1 MDVCQFP
8 RWWYFPLLLHLKPDG
23 HFFLY
28 LFCKSPKN
36 SVPLVPQEERA
47 IPGAGYPEVI
57 YFSTTFR
64 TIATYKF
71 AFRQLFS
78 SIVNFFTTCLL
89 QSSGKITV
97 HPAWR
102 RNQFPLNS
110 FDFVIIANFRQR
122 DRRHRFIDRSRQ
134 RIWEEGGCRIVW
146 MSHQLANT
154 LSLRCRVWGTLGNL
168 SLLQS
173 SDNKTIRVFK
183 GESSQGKQSSWLYS
197 RF

>member
-1 MDVCQFP
+1 MDNPQVRKHERKDVNSRSSTPASQP
-8 RWWYFPLLLHLKPDG
+8 SVLRMDG
-23 HFFLY
+23 NSCRVGQYCSSKNALYYGCLSISKVMILSPPPPFKTWRTFFLY

-36 SVPLVPQEERA
+36 SVPLVPQGERA

-78 SIVNFFTTCLL
+78 SIVNFFSTCLL
-89 QSSGKITV
+89 QSSGKIRV
-97 HPAWR
+97 HLAWR

-122 DRRHRFIDRSRQ
+122 DRRHRFIDRNRQ
-134 RIWEEGGCRIVW
+134 RIWEEGECRIV
-146 MSHQLANT
+146 
-154 LSLRCRVWGTLGNL
+154 
-168 SLLQS
+168 
-173 SDNKTIRVFK
+173 
-183 GESSQGKQSSWLYS
+183 
-197 RF
+197 

>member
-1 MDVCQFP
+1 MILSPPPPFKT
-8 RWWYFPLLLHLKPDG
+8 RRT
-23 HFFLY
+23 FFLY

-36 SVPLVPQEERA
+36 SVPLVPQGERA

-89 QSSGKITV
+89 QSSGKIRV

-110 FDFVIIANFRQR
+110 FDFVIIAHFRQR
-122 DRRHRFIDRSRQ
+122 DRRHRFIDRNRQ
-134 RIWEEGGCRIVW
+134 RIWEEGECRIVW

-154 LSLRCRVWGTLGNL
+154 FSPM
-168 SLLQS
+168 
-173 SDNKTIRVFK
+173 
-183 GESSQGKQSSWLYS
+183 
-197 RF
+197 